1 MSLNDVYGEKFSCVS
16 LLEKFIIAGEILKFI
31 LYKINVPPRNDLSGN
46 LVSRQ
51 KNIYILLLC
60 HEDFSL

>member
-31 LYKINVPPRNDLSGN
+31 LYKINVPRNDLSGN
-46 LVSRQ
+46 LVSRH
-51 KNIYILLLC
+51 KNIFYC
-60 HEDFSL
+60 ATRVSLYRL

>member
-31 LYKINVPPRNDLSGN
+31 LYKINVPEMTW
-46 LVSRQ
+46 VAT
-51 KNIYILLLC
+51 
-60 HEDFSL
+60 